1 MNIYLIGINNRDK
14 IEFKKRKVK
23 KIEPRGFI
31 ASDGYC
37 VSFDRINIS
46 SSFPYHIYFL
56 DKKIAERCF
65 LTIKNNA
72 IKECQESIDF
82 YQDKLKKFNRQKWKG
97 KVE

>member
-14 IEFKKRKVK
+14 IEFIKRKVK
-23 KIEPRGFI
+23 KIDPEGFH
-31 ASDGYC
+31 DGYC
-37 VSFDRINIS
+37 VSFERINLL

-65 LTIKNNA
+65 LTIKNKV

>member
-1 MNIYLIGINNRDK
+1 MNVYLIVVDNTEK
-14 IEFKKRKVK
+14 IKFEKIKVK

-37 VSFDRINIS
+37 VSFDRINLL

-65 LTIKNNA
+65 LTIKNWV
-72 IKECQESIDF
+72 IKDCQESFDF
-82 YQDKLKKFNRQKWKG
+82 YRDKLKKFKRKKWRG